1 MTVSLKLFEKFANLN
16 GLLQI
21 DKLGVEHFVDGVVCA
36 ERLDSFSHSVVEQY
50 LVFFLFFFY
59 KPSHSPLLLGSIKQT
74 RGDQRS
80 NGLNLLYINSKGL
93 HQTTHGLL
101 F

>member
-21 DKLGVEHFVDGVVCA
+21 DKLGVEDFVDGVVCA

-50 LVFFLFFFY
+50 LVVYSFY
-59 KPSHSPLLLGSIKQT
+59 KPPHSPLLLGSIKQT
-74 RGDQRS
+74 RDDQRT
-80 NGLNLLYINSKGL
+80 NGSNLLYINSKGL
-93 HQTTHGLL
+93 HQTAHGLL

>member
-21 DKLGVEHFVDGVVCA
+21 DKLGVKDFVDGVVGA

-50 LVFFLFFFY
+50 LVFILFFY
-59 KPSHSPLLLGSIKQT
+59 KPYSPL
-74 RGDQRS
+74 
-80 NGLNLLYINSKGL
+80 
-93 HQTTHGLL
+93 
-101 F
+101 

>member
-21 DKLGVEHFVDGVVCA
+21 DKLGVKDFVDGVVGA

-50 LVFFLFFFY
+50 LVFILF
-59 KPSHSPLLLGSIKQT
+59 
-74 RGDQRS
+74 
-80 NGLNLLYINSKGL
+80 IN
-93 HQTTHGLL
+93 HHIQ
-101 F
+101 